1 MSRLL
6 RERGLALVA
15 LLLALVGLAS
25 STGGSHVARI
35 DVVVASRS
43 LPVSAVVARTS
54 VRLASIDARD
64 RTPGMALR
72 MGEVVGRIAR
82 VPLSRG
88 DYVLHAAVADPIAS
102 MQLGPGERAVPL
114 SIDPTA
120 APPLS
125 LLRAGAHMDVVA
137 EHDAAGDAPAH
148 GELIARNL
156 VLLVS
161 AHRSDAGLVVTVRAP
176 LATALALATAQ
187 AQAHRLRLFVRP
199 APTSARG

>member
-15 LLLALVGLAS
+15 LLLAVVGLAS
-25 STGGSHVARI
+25 GTGGSRAATV

-43 LPVSAVVARTS
+43 LAASTVVQRTS
-54 VRLASIDARD
+54 VRVVSIDARD
-64 RTPGMALR
+64 RTPGMVLHV
-72 MGEVVGRIAR
+72 GEVVGRIAR
-82 VPLSRG
+82 VPLTRG
-88 DYVLHAAVADPIAS
+88 DYVLHGTVADSTAS
-102 MQLGPGERAVPL
+102 TRLGPGERAVPL

-137 EHDAAGDAPAH
+137 EHDADGDAPAH

-161 AHRSDAGLVVTVRAP
+161 ARSSDAGLIVTVRAP
-176 LATALALATAQ
+176 LSTALALSTAQ
-187 AQAHRLRLFVRP
+187 AQAHRLRVLVRP
-199 APTSARG
+199 AAASAHG